1 MTLSRSLTILP
12 RYLIL
17 FVSSL
22 ALVAVICLPSQPY
35 NVPLSFICC
44 RQLPTPQS
52 PMTKPSLAVPI
63 SCGTELQYAV
73 HTTVSIPLSIWVVP
87 TLFLRSNYL
96 VLPASSKTLDKTS
109 KVT

>member
-1 MTLSRSLTILP
+1 MTLPRSLTILP

-63 SCGTELQYAV
+63 SCGTELQHAV
-73 HTTVSIPLSIWVVP
+73 HTTVSIPLHLGRTAS
-87 TLFLRSNYL
+87 FL
-96 VLPASSKTLDKTS
+96 T
-109 KVT
+109 